1 MFDLIQA
8 ENISKSFGDLVLFS
22 DVSISI
28 PRGRKTALLAR
39 NGAGKTTLLNIIA
52 GLDKPDSGKIVMRSD
67 LKIGYLPQDPV
78 LNPDATVFESVL
90 SAFGHI
96 GLLISQYEKAVEA
109 NDKKSISELTVKL
122 DASGAWDVE
131 VRVNQALGH
140 LDINIP
146 DTKISTLSGGQKK
159 RVALASVLVQQPDLL
174 ILDEPTNHLD
184 LDMIEWLEEYLNNNC
199 ETLLMVTHDRYF
211 LDRVCNEI
219 IELDTK
225 NLYTYKGNYTYFLE
239 KRDER
244 LDNFNAEVEK
254 ARNLLRRE
262 LEWMRRMP
270 KARGTKA
277 KARVDSFYDLEEKA
291 SQKKYDDRIKI
302 NISSARLGKKIIEIA
317 YLNKKYDDNVLI
329 KDFTYIFRRLEK
341 IGVAGPN
348 GCGKTTLM
356 NIISGITEA
365 DSGKFEYGETVKIGY
380 YKQED
385 PQFDLQKKVIDVV
398 RNVADVV
405 SLADGS
411 KLSVSQFLN
420 FFLFPPPMQ
429 QQHVNKL
436 SGGELRRLYLVTIL
450 MQNPNFLILDE
461 PTNNLDIMTLQV
473 LENYLASF
481 PGCVLAVSHDRF
493 FLDKIS
499 DHLFVFTGKG
509 IIKDYPGNYSD
520 YVEIRNSELKKSKAE
535 EKRNT
540 VKKENIISIKN
551 DYSAR
556 LTYKEKR
563 EKEITEKEIES
574 LQREKTDTEIILN
587 SGNLTTQELTE
598 KSKRLSEL
606 YRIIDEKELRWL
618 ELSEKAE

>member
-317 YLNKKYDDNVLI
+317 YLNKKYGDNVLI

-380 YKQED
+380 YRQED

-420 FFLFPPPMQ
+420 FFLFPPPIQ

-520 YVEIRNSELKKSKAE
+520 YVDIRNSELKKSKAE

-587 SGNLTTQELTE
+587 SGTLTTQELTE